1 MVFFLKKIEKVH
13 SLSQKPPPTLKH
25 TQANTMVHST
35 SHDVLV
41 IVETFTS
48 SLERIPLEEFR
59 TSAAARATFLKALS
73 LAEIHF
79 ADLVDE
85 INTCQS
91 DLKEIR
97 ELGLDSHI
105 QANEDFIAA
114 GTPLRD
120 RFIACYHA
128 IKDVVLDGSHE
139 EIDEFALDDAKGH
152 VAYVEE
158 AIGQITA

>member
-1 MVFFLKKIEKVH
+1 
-13 SLSQKPPPTLKH
+13 
-25 TQANTMVHST
+25 MVHST
-35 SHDVLV
+35 SYDVLV
-41 IVETFTS
+41 IVETFTA
-48 SLERIPLEEFR
+48 SLERIPLQDFC
-59 TSAAARATFLKALS
+59 TSADKRATFLNALA

-85 INTCQS
+85 INRCQS

-97 ELGLDSHI
+97 ELGLDKFI
-105 QANEDFIAA
+105 QPNEDFIAA

-128 IKDVVLDGSHE
+128 IKDVVLDGTHE
-139 EIDEFALDDAKGH
+139 EIDEFALDDAKDH

-158 AIGQITA
+158 AIGKITL

>member
-1 MVFFLKKIEKVH
+1 
-13 SLSQKPPPTLKH
+13 
-25 TQANTMVHST
+25 MVHST
-35 SHDVLV
+35 SYDVLV
-41 IVETFTS
+41 IVETFTA
-48 SLERIPLEEFR
+48 SLERIPLESFC
-59 TSAAARATFLKALS
+59 TSADKRATFLNALA

-85 INTCQS
+85 INRCQS

-114 GTPLRD
+114 GIPLRK

-128 IKDVVLDGSHE
+128 ITDLVLDGSHE
-139 EIDEFALDDAKGH
+139 EIDEFALEDATGH